1 MTAIRHI
8 SAILL
13 ATCVTAKALPN
24 VPVDFEKQI
33 LPIFAEKCFKCHS
46 SLTKKP
52 KGGLKMDD
60 VKSLMEA
67 IGGKEAIVPGNP
79 ADSDF
84 MFVLNLPSGDDD
96 IMPPAKEN
104 TPTTQR
110 ERDLIEKWIEQG
122 ASLGEFTEY
131 KHDEEH
137 VVLEVSEI
145 EALDTAAAA
154 RKIDLLIAAG
164 LKKDGIEVNDPVG
177 DEIFLRRNYLNIIG
191 RNPTFAEARAF
202 LTSEAPEKNAKLV
215 DILLASEGYTSHAI
229 NYWGDALRILDNQ
242 GSNDIKPY
250 NAWLKN
256 ALNDNMPY
264 DELVNGM
271 LSSTGRYWED
281 PRIGFYFRDEKNR
294 LAGVEA
300 VSSLFLGTQIGCAQC
315 HDHPYDKWTQKDYY
329 QFEAFYNAR
338 TPFIPIQNILGE
350 MDSRLI
356 NTQRGQ
362 LSDYFNKTRLSG
374 IMEKRGE
381 DPGKLRPTPIDF
393 EGVSKETN
401 AELAKRATNR
411 WFASYASGMLVN
423 RLRNGIYFPYEKA
436 WGKLPENYLYD
447 DGKPGQSVPPAVL
460 FGNNPEF
467 KHGDDLAPVLADW
480 ITSPENVRFTKVI
493 TNRLWT
499 RLMGYPLSGPVDEV
513 LELHR
518 SANPDLVLYLEGLM
532 RATGYD
538 MKQFLRILAN
548 TDYYQRSASTA
559 AFDELHPKLLAG
571 PLLQRLTA
579 EQIWDSIA
587 LLVDDSID
595 ERINLKMPDQSLEA
609 TLYEA
614 KNPEEYWTTI
624 IASIDGK
631 FSDGK
636 IIEKQPSMMMSEAEE
651 PEEDESNDL
660 KDKYK
665 RASEV
670 GQPAPGGHFLSL
682 FGQSDRE
689 LMDNSWANPTV
700 PQALALLN
708 GSLYGDLTNPE
719 SSFAKAIAE
728 MDTTDKKIA
737 TTFISILGRLPSRV
751 ENTAAANYVR
761 DGKSET
767 AYADLA
773 WSLINTRQFL
783 FKN

>member
-8 SAILL
+8 SLILL
-13 ATCVTAKALPN
+13 ATCITAKALPN

-52 KGGLKMDD
+52 KGDLKMDD
-60 VKSLMEA
+60 VKSLMES
-67 IGGKEAIVPGNP
+67 IGEKEAIIPGNP

-84 MFVLNLPSGDDD
+84 MFVLTLPAGDDD
-96 IMPPAKEN
+96 LMPPAKEN

-131 KHDEEH
+131 KHNEDTIA
-137 VVLEVSEI
+137 LDVSES
-145 EALDTAAAA
+145 EARDTQAAA

-164 LKKDGIEVNDPVG
+164 LKKDGTEVNDPVS
-177 DEIFLRRNYLNIIG
+177 DEIFLRRAYLNIIG

-202 LTSEAPEKNAKLV
+202 LTTEAPDKHAKLV
-215 DILLASEGYTSHAI
+215 DILLESDGYVSHSA
-229 NYWGDALRILDNQ
+229 NYWGDALRILGEQ
-242 GSNDIKPY
+242 GAYNAEPY
-250 NAWLKN
+250 IAWLKTS
-256 ALNDNMPY
+256 LRDNTPY
-264 DELVNGM
+264 DEIVNGL
-271 LSSTGRYWED
+271 LSADGRFWEN
-281 PRIGFYFRDEKNR
+281 PRTGFYFRDSKNR
-294 LAGVEA
+294 LAGVES

-329 QFEAFYNAR
+329 QFAAFYNAR
-338 TPFIPIQNILGE
+338 TPFIPRKNLLGPLNGEEILNQRYAL
-350 MDSRLI
+350 DDYFRKSRLAAKMK
-356 NTQRGQ
+356 Q
-362 LSDYFNKTRLSG
+362 
-374 IMEKRGE
+374 RGE
-381 DPGKLRPTPIDF
+381 DPGDLKAVIPTLK
-393 EGVSKETN
+393 GVSPETTEKLFN
-401 AELAKRATNR
+401 KSQNR
-411 WFASYASGMLVN
+411 EFTSYASGMLVN
-423 RLRNGIYFPYEKA
+423 VIGQGFYFPYEKA

-447 DGKPGQSVPPAVL
+447 DGKPGQGVPPAVL
-460 FGNNPEF
+460 FGDTPPV

-480 ITSPENVRFTKVI
+480 VTSPENPHFTKVI
-493 TNRLWT
+493 ANRLWT
-499 RLMGYPLSGPVDEV
+499 RVMGYPLSGSVDEV

-548 TDYYQRSASTA
+548 TDYYRRA
-559 AFDELHPKLLAG
+559 ADATPFDGLHTRLLAG
-571 PLLQRLTA
+571 PLLKRLSA
-579 EQIWDSIA
+579 EEIWDSIA
-587 LLVDDSID
+587 VLVNEDLDSRID
-595 ERINLKMPDQSLEA
+595 MTAPDQ
-609 TLYEA
+609 TLA
-614 KNPEEYWTTI
+614 KKLYNAETPEEYWSTI
-624 IASIDGK
+624 MEAYDTMKREGGVATHVATMMRAK
-631 FSDGK
+631 
-636 IIEKQPSMMMSEAEE
+636 EK
-651 PEEDESNDL
+651 EDRANADL
-660 KDKYK
+660 TDKYV

-689 LMDNSWANPTV
+689 LMDNSWDNPTV

-708 GSLYGDLTNPE
+708 GSLYADLANPDSYFSKMISE
-719 SSFAKAIAE
+719 A
-728 MDTTDKKIA
+728 DTTDKKIA
-737 TTFISILGRLPSRV
+737 TTFICILGRLPSRV
-751 ENTAAANYVR
+751 ETQAAANYVQS
-761 DGKSET
+761 GSSET